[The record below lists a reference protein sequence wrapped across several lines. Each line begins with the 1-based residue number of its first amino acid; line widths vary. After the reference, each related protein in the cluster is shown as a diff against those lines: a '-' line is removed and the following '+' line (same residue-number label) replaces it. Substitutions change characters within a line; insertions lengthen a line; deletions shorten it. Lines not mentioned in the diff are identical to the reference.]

1 MNAPSKLSHFASPF
15 GNAPT
20 GALLFAGFQLTD
32 TLQIDL
38 YGDHSEEGGY
48 SVESVTVAGHNVD
61 IVELISGRQLIKM
74 GEWLDHKDAM
84 TPTGKS
90 VARNA
95 MHEAMRISG

>member
-20 GALLFAGFQLTD
+20 GALLFAGFQMTD

-61 IVELISGRQLIKM
+61 IVELFSGRQLEKM
-74 GEWLDHKDAM
+74 GEWLDHKDVMGELPQRIA
-84 TPTGKS
+84 
-90 VARNA
+90 ANA
-95 MHEAMRISG
+95 KHEAVRINF